1 MLGKNVYHHLG
12 VYYSPRPVV
21 QKYNLD
27 ESKMLADKTKM
38 KAQTRLDQKTK
49 KITKFIWLM
58 KNSRD
63 IDTNKGV
70 KHTSNT

>member
-38 KAQTRLDQKTK
+38 KAQTRLDQKK
-49 KITKFIWLM
+49 K
-58 KNSRD
+58 KN
-63 IDTNKGV
+63 
-70 KHTSNT
+70 